1 MMAPGAGNSD
11 GYLRAKNIELRIKK
25 SPDTSPKE
33 ALINN
38 LLHGRKSNEWQLAQI
53 VVKEVLKLNDLCH
66 GVIPGGKEPSQL
78 TENTLTLAVDSE
90 LYNKWVPMFELLKQ
104 YKAECKSTDVPFNY
118 KDGLGR
124 WVDKQQCVMNILPNR
139 RRAML
144 DQLEFV

>member
-66 GVIPGGKEPSQL
+66 RVIPGGKEPSQV
-78 TENTLTLAVDSE
+78 TENTLTQAVH
-90 LYNKWVPMFELLKQ
+90 P
-104 YKAECKSTDVPFNY
+104 
-118 KDGLGR
+118 
-124 WVDKQQCVMNILPNR
+124 
-139 RRAML
+139 
-144 DQLEFV
+144 